1 MFKFNSKRLTI
12 IAMMIALNVVVNT
25 FELNLT
31 QELKLSF
38 SITIT
43 TLSGVLTGFI
53 GGALTGFLGDLL
65 GCFIQGLT
73 PIPLLSVSNTLLG
86 LIPGLAFDL
95 YKHFTSKKVNV
106 VWGCALVVGC
116 QIILFG
122 LVTVLLNPY
131 AIYSFYGLAKDS
143 YWAWV
148 VLRIFPIQ
156 LVNSVGNLVISLL
169 LFISISRIPFFN
181 QYLDGY
187 KSKNNV
193 EQEIESG
200 NDSTGKQKR

>member
-12 IAMMIALNVVVNT
+12 IAMMIALNIVVNT

-38 SITIT
+38 SLTIT
-43 TLSGVLTGFI
+43 TLSGLLTGFI

-73 PIPLLSVSNTLLG
+73 PIPLLSLSNTLYG

-95 YKHFTSKKVNV
+95 YKYFKRKKVSI
-106 VWGCALVVGC
+106 VWGSGLIIFC
-116 QIILFG
+116 QLLIFG
-122 LVTVLLNPY
+122 LCTVLINPY

-187 KSKNNV
+187 KSKNDV
-193 EQEIESG
+193 KQEIEGG